1 MRSFLKS
8 LLFFMFPIAIGI
20 IAFELLLYR
29 NGESLSVQDVLN
41 DQALSADEILFMR
54 GVVSQDYNVYK
65 VAGTKLTS
73 PEVLVIG
80 SSRTMQFRG
89 AQFKEGL
96 RFYNAGGILQNA
108 NDLIEFSGMIKQG
121 IITTPSLLICGIDPW
136 WFKKDVSSD
145 QSWLTDES
153 LIDNATDYRRRPY
166 IYIKLLKY
174 FKYNGLN
181 DGDGP
186 NLGLYA
192 RTTGAGFR
200 LEGSKSLEPKII
212 KDYIENPVYID
223 REQPPVNERIING
236 LTSRFSVSPVDT
248 VLCIRVLEAIEAIS
262 EMVPI
267 VVYLP
272 PFSTES
278 YNLINNSEI
287 HRDWWDYMAS
297 EFYPKL
303 DKISDLVIP
312 IECPQDYDLRDDY
325 FIDGFHPSEVFVGIQ
340 LEKFSRYSSVLNQ
353 YVSTDL
359 SKISSEAAL
368 PLVYQ
373 IHD

>member
-1 MRSFLKS
+1 
-8 LLFFMFPIAIGI
+8 MFPIAIGI
-20 IAFELLLYR
+20 TTFEFLLYST
-29 NGESLSVQDVLN
+29 GESLSVEDVLN

-108 NDLIEFSGMIKQG
+108 NDLIEFSRMIKEG
-121 IITTPSLLICGIDPW
+121 LIPTPSLLICGIDPW

-145 QSWLTDES
+145 PSWLTDES
-153 LIDNATDYRRRPY
+153 LRDNATDYRRRPH
-166 IYIKLLKY
+166 IYTKLLKY
-174 FKYNGLN
+174 FRYNGLSY
-181 DGDGP
+181 GEGP

-192 RTTGAGFR
+192 RTKDAGFR

-212 KDYIENPVYID
+212 EDFIVNPVYID

-236 LTSRFSVSPVDT
+236 WTSRFSVSPVDT
-248 VLCIRVLEAIEAIS
+248 MLCIRVLEAVAEIS
-262 EMVPI
+262 ELVPI
-267 VVYLP
+267 VIYLP

-278 YNLINNSEI
+278 YNLISNSEI
-287 HRDWWDYMAS
+287 HRDWWDYLAS

-303 DKISDLVIP
+303 DGISTLVIP
-312 IECPQDYDLRDDY
+312 IECPKDYDLRDDY
-325 FIDGFHPSEVFVGIQ
+325 FIDGFHPSEVFVGMQ
-340 LEKFSRYSSVLNQ
+340 LEKFSRYSSVLKQ

-373 IHD
+373 IDH